1 MQERLWLLFPI
12 ALLAACQDPDVFKVG
27 TILIDSITQTPEMIA
42 RDRVA
47 AIPYATMGLQ
57 LGATPEVLLILG
69 AQNASE
75 LDWYAG
81 EDVFVRTR
89 NGRVVRTVG
98 LPYDLGG
105 LRDVSAVTNNAS
117 SGASPASAQYLLD
130 FPDLGVFG
138 ATAQCASKDMGD
150 TRVQILGSE
159 LPARHVVEHCIIQT
173 MRWNFNNEY
182 WTDKVSG
189 FVWRS
194 RQYVHPE
201 LPPVNLEV
209 FRPEQNRG

>member
-1 MQERLWLLFPI
+1 MIQRLWLLFP
-12 ALLAACQDPDVFKVG
+12 LVFLSACQDSDVFKVG
-27 TILIDSITQTPEMIA
+27 TILVNSITQTPEMIS
-42 RDRVA
+42 RERVA
-47 AIPYATMGLQ
+47 SIPYATMGLQ
-57 LGATPEVLLILG
+57 LGATPEVLFILG
-69 AQNASE
+69 SQNASE

-105 LRDVSAVTNNAS
+105 ARDAVPAANSTPLTAI
-117 SGASPASAQYLLD
+117 AASAQYLLD

-138 ATAQCASKDMGD
+138 ATAQCTTKDMGD
-150 TRVQILGSE
+150 TNIQILGSE
-159 LPARHVVEHCIIQT
+159 LSTRHIVEHCAVQP
-173 MRWNFNNEY
+173 MRWNFDNDY
-182 WTDKVSG
+182 WTDRANG

-194 RQYVHPE
+194 RQHVHPS

-209 FRPEQNRG
+209 FRPAQNPA

>member
-1 MQERLWLLFPI
+1 MRRRLWLLFPI
-12 ALLAACQDPDVFKVG
+12 VFLAACQDPDVFKVG
-27 TILIDSITQTPEMIA
+27 TILVNSITQTPEMIA

-69 AQNASE
+69 AQNSSE

-105 LRDVSAVTNNAS
+105 VRDALAVTNNAP
-117 SGASPASAQYLLD
+117 SGAIPASAQYLLD

-138 ATAQCASKDMGD
+138 ATAQCSSKDMGD
-150 TRVQILGSE
+150 SKVQILGSE
-159 LPARHVVEHCIIQT
+159 LPTRHVAEHCVVQP
-173 MRWNFNNEY
+173 MRWNFDNDY
-182 WTDKVSG
+182 WTDRANG

-194 RQYVHPE
+194 RQHVHPS

-209 FRPEQNRG
+209 FRPEQNPG